1 MRTHNVVDVLNDL
14 IEVSRNGQK
23 GFDACA
29 KHAKAPELK
38 SVFTTHAAECARAAE
53 ELEAQ
58 VRACGG
64 KPDHKGSAAGAIHRG
79 WIALRSSVT
88 GFDDHAMLEECER
101 GEDVALRRYRQALEQ
116 DLPTDARSLVAR
128 QCEGVQR
135 NHDQIRALR
144 DRYPAAA

>member
-1 MRTHNVVDVLNDL
+1 MSQDEVVDTLNDL
-14 IEVSRNGQK
+14 IETSRNGQK

-29 KHAKAPELK
+29 AHAKAPELK
-38 SVFTTHAAECARAAE
+38 SVFTTRAAECARAAE
-53 ELEAQ
+53 ELGAQ

-64 KPDHKGSAAGAIHRG
+64 KPESGGTAVGALHRG
-79 WIALRSSVT
+79 WLALRSSIT

-101 GEDVALRRYRQALEQ
+101 GEDVAVHRYRQALDK
-116 DLPTDARSLVAR
+116 DLPPEVRGLVAR
-128 QCEGVQR
+128 QYEGVQR

>member
-1 MRTHNVVDVLNDL
+1 MNNDEVLETLNEL
-14 IEVSRNGQK
+14 IETSRNGQK

-38 SVFTTHAAECARAAE
+38 SVFTTRAGECERAAE

-58 VRACGG
+58 VHACGG
-64 KPDHKGSAAGAIHRG
+64 RPERGGTAAGALHRG
-79 WIALRSSVT
+79 WLAVRSSLT

-101 GEDVALRRYRQALEQ
+101 GEDVALHHYRKALEK
-116 DLPTDARSLVAR
+116 DLPPEVRSLIAR

>member
-1 MRTHNVVDVLNDL
+1 MKNDEVLNTLNDL
-14 IEVSRNGQK
+14 IETSRDGQK

-38 SVFTTHAAECARAAE
+38 SVFTTRASECERAAE

-58 VRACGG
+58 VHAFGGRPSAVARPRAPCT
-64 KPDHKGSAAGAIHRG
+64 AAGWPCAVS
-79 WIALRSSVT
+79 LT

-101 GEDVALRRYRQALEQ
+101 GEDVALQHYRRALEKV
-116 DLPTDARSLVAR
+116 LPPDVRSLVAR
-128 QCEGVQR
+128 QFEGVQR

>member
-1 MRTHNVVDVLNDL
+1 MKNNEVLDTLNDL
-14 IEVSRNGQK
+14 IETSRNGQK

-29 KHAKAPELK
+29 RHAKAPELK
-38 SVFTTHAAECARAAE
+38 SVFTSRASECERAAE

-58 VRACGG
+58 VHACGG
-64 KPDHKGSAAGAIHRG
+64 RPERGGTAAAALHRG
-79 WIALRSSVT
+79 WLAVRSSLT

-101 GEDVALRRYRQALEQ
+101 GEDVALHHYRKALEK
-116 DLPTDARSLVAR
+116 DLPPEVRSLVAR
-128 QCEGVQR
+128 QCEGVHR